1 MSKKSYA
8 VIGLGR
14 FGSAVAREMSRA
26 GAEVLAV
33 DENEERV
40 HEIAADVTCAVKAD
54 VCDVESI
61 GALGLSNM
69 DGVVVA
75 ITENLDASIMATIL
89 AKEAGVSY
97 VLAKAKDAVHAR
109 ILEKVGADKVIIPE
123 KESGVRMA
131 RSMMSG
137 KFLDFIELSDRVRMI
152 EIPVKD
158 EWIGKTLIELNL
170 RKSKKINVIA
180 VRNEAD
186 EVIVNFDPERPIKAG
201 MSMLITV
208 DRNDIAKLVN

>member
-1 MSKKSYA
+1 MEKKSYA

-14 FGSAVAREMSRA
+14 FGAAVAEELSRA

-33 DENEERV
+33 DEDEERV
-40 HEIAADVTCAVKAD
+40 HGISSIVTCAVKAD

-61 GALGLSNM
+61 EALGLSNM

-89 AKEAGVSY
+89 AKESGAGY
-97 VLAKAKDAVHAR
+97 ILAKARDSIHAK
-109 ILEKVGADKVIIPE
+109 ILEKVGADKVIVPE
-123 KESGVRMA
+123 KESGIRMA
-131 RSMMSG
+131 RNMMSG

-152 EIPVKD
+152 EIPVRD
-158 EWIGKTLIELNL
+158 EWIGKTLVELNL
-170 RKSKKINVIA
+170 RKTKKINVIA
-180 VRNEAD
+180 VRDVDD
-186 EVIVNFDPERPIKAG
+186 EVIVNYDPERPIKSG
-201 MSMLITV
+201 MSMFITV

>member
-1 MSKKSYA
+1 MAKKSYA

-14 FGSAVAREMSRA
+14 FGAAVAEELTRA

-33 DENEERV
+33 DEDEECV
-40 HEIAADVTCAVKAD
+40 HEISSVVTCAVKAD

-61 GALGLSNM
+61 EALGLSNM

-89 AKEAGVSY
+89 AKESGAAY
-97 VLAKAKDAVHAR
+97 ILAKARDSIHAK
-109 ILEKVGADKVIIPE
+109 ILEKVGADKVIVPE
-123 KESGVRMA
+123 KESGIRMA
-131 RSMMSG
+131 RNMMSG

-158 EWIGKTLIELNL
+158 EWIGKTLVELNL
-170 RKSKKINVIA
+170 RKTKKINVIA
-180 VRNEAD
+180 VRDVDD
-186 EVIVNFDPERPIKAG
+186 EVIVNYDPERPIKPG
-201 MSMLITV
+201 MSMFITV